1 MNFQANYPIYL
12 QIAEDIKR
20 RIVIGELKAGDKL
33 PSNAELALAY
43 QVNPNTVQRIY
54 RQLEADGNLSFF
66 QRRNH
71 TLAGSTGTATG
82 ERRHIMLKFEHVTKV
97 YGGKKAL
104 NDLSISFQSG
114 HVYALVGP
122 NGSGKS
128 TMMKAAAGLVKA
140 NTGSVTYQDM
150 PIGVESKKHISYMS
164 TEPFYY
170 DYMKIRD
177 VGQFYADFFEDFD
190 ESRFASLLQFMQ
202 LTPDLKVKALSS
214 GMAAKLKIAATLS
227 RNAEVCM
234 LDEPLNGIDLIG
246 RDQII
251 QSILRA
257 ANPNATILISSHL
270 FDELEPIVD
279 HIVMM
284 ANGSLVL
291 EGELEEIRTRYGKSI
306 SDLYREYFSGVS
318 QPAFPQNPPVNPT
331 V

>member
-1 MNFQANYPIYL
+1 
-12 QIAEDIKR
+12 
-20 RIVIGELKAGDKL
+20 
-33 PSNAELALAY
+33 
-43 QVNPNTVQRIY
+43 
-54 RQLEADGNLSFF
+54 
-66 QRRNH
+66 
-71 TLAGSTGTATG
+71 
-82 ERRHIMLKFEHVTKV
+82 MLKFEHVTKI

-104 NDLSISFQSG
+104 NDLSLSFLPG

-128 TMMKAAAGLVKA
+128 TMMKAAAGLVKPT
-140 NTGSVTYQDM
+140 TGTVTYRDM
-150 PIGVESKKHISYMS
+150 PIGVETKKHISYMC

-170 DYMKIRD
+170 DYMKIQD

-190 ESRFASLLQFMQ
+190 ASKFATLLQFME
-202 LTPDLKVKALSS
+202 LTPDLKVRALSS
-214 GMAAKLKIAATLS
+214 GMAAKLKIAATLA

-257 ANPNATILISSHL
+257 ANPDATILISSHL

-284 ANGSLVL
+284 ENGSLVM
-291 EGELEEIRTRYGKSI
+291 EGELEDIRTQYGKSI
-306 SDLYREYFSGVS
+306 SDLYRERFAS
-318 QPAFPQNPPVNPT
+318 QYPPTAPKF
-331 V
+331 